1 MKRLK
6 ILALLLT
13 VITASSC
20 KNTKN
25 EKGREMGILK
35 LITYLA
41 GAAAL
46 GVSGYLVKLLNETNL
61 MEQVAAIPSENIT
74 YFHIGAVVVI
84 AWLIVSFVMKLISRA
99 IIIALLVLAVGA
111 EGTFV
116 GMNLNGLIVE
126 QTATLEDVKEK
137 AEDMLE
143 ELKDA
148 IDD

>member
-1 MKRLK
+1 
-6 ILALLLT
+6 
-13 VITASSC
+13 
-20 KNTKN
+20 
-25 EKGREMGILK
+25 MGILK
-35 LITYLA
+35 LITYAA

-46 GVSGYLVKLLNETNL
+46 GLSGYLAKLLNETNL

-84 AWLIVSFVMKLISRA
+84 AWLLVSFVMKLISRA

-116 GMNLNGLIVE
+116 GMNINGLIVE
-126 QTATLEDVKEK
+126 QSATLEDVKDK
-137 AEDMLE
+137 AEDLLG

-148 IDD
+148 IDN